1 MTVPPG
7 YFSILEDCP
16 RFRSTFPLQ
25 SSRYWALNRVYML
38 MFSLHIRWS
47 RNGSL
52 AEKSLKRCS
61 TSHHE
66 PDNFSSN
73 QNRQKDG
80 KSHVIFVPKLEFP
93 CLICGQLKA
102 CGQQMQF
109 LADHLIPI
117 NRLLALSFIWQIA
130 NNRVI
135 LALKL
140 TKVHK
145 GEWDNLSEL
154 S

>member
-1 MTVPPG
+1 MGVWQKNKPK
-7 YFSILEDCP
+7 
-16 RFRSTFPLQ
+16 
-25 SSRYWALNRVYML
+25 
-38 MFSLHIRWS
+38 
-47 RNGSL
+47 
-52 AEKSLKRCS
+52 KSLKRCS

-140 TKVHK
+140 TLERSIRASGIICLSLVKRLILCFN
-145 GEWDNLSEL
+145 DNNWFSVLPKSIIYYYR
-154 S
+154 

>member
-1 MTVPPG
+1 
-7 YFSILEDCP
+7 
-16 RFRSTFPLQ
+16 
-25 SSRYWALNRVYML
+25 ML

-52 AEKSLKRCS
+52 AKNKPKVPVT
-61 TSHHE
+61 TSRIIVIRNRTE
-66 PDNFSSN
+66 RRKIARNF
-73 QNRQKDG
+73 R
-80 KSHVIFVPKLEFP
+80 PKLEFP
-93 CLICGQLKA
+93 FLICGRLKA

-140 TKVHK
+140 TLERSIRARRIICWSLVKRLILCFKDCSVQIMFFF
-145 GEWDNLSEL
+145 SIF
-154 S
+154 